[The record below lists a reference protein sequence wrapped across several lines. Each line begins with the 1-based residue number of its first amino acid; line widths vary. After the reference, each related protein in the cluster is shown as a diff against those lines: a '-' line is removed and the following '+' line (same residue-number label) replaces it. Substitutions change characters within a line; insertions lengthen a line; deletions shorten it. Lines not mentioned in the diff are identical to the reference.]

1 MLSSD
6 VTSWTKWAFE
16 RQRSKTPIPA
26 VKEDKMFNKARLP
39 WTSDPL
45 NLTFIAVVIAACIAM
60 YFIIERGWSW

>member
-1 MLSSD
+1 
-6 VTSWTKWAFE
+6 
-16 RQRSKTPIPA
+16 
-26 VKEDKMFNKARLP
+26 MFNKARLP